1 MPALGAD
8 LVRVLVTGASGFL
21 GGAVARGL
29 IADGHE
35 VTVLQRRPSGLQCR
49 EVRGDILDGGAV
61 SEALQ
66 GVEAVIH
73 LAAKVAVS
81 GAHPEFV
88 RVNVTGTS
96 TLLESARAAGVHR
109 FVHVSSPSVA
119 HAGSPLVSAGA
130 GPADPNTAHG
140 SYSRTKAASE
150 IIALAADS
158 PGFAVVAIRPHLV
171 WGPGDAQLVG
181 RIVARAKAGRLFLI
195 DGGVSL
201 IDTTY
206 IDNAVTALMS
216 SMEHAP
222 DSLVHGR
229 AFVVSNGQPRTVAE
243 LLTRMAVSAGAPA
256 PTRSVPYR
264 PAWIAGWVAERA
276 WRIHPRGDRAGDP
289 PMTTFLAE
297 QLATAHWFDQ
307 RETRRALDW
316 QPTVGLHEG
325 FARLAAWYGSSGQR

>member
-1 MPALGAD
+1 M
-8 LVRVLVTGASGFL
+8 RVLVTGASGFL

-29 IADGHE
+29 IANGHE

-49 EVRGDILDGGAV
+49 EVRGDILDGRAV
-61 SEALQ
+61 DEALQ
-66 GVEAVIH
+66 GVESVIH

-81 GAHPEFV
+81 GAHSEFT
-88 RVNVTGTS
+88 RVNVTGTT
-96 TLLESARAAGVHR
+96 TLLEAARAAGVHR

-130 GPADPNTAHG
+130 GPANPNTAHG

-150 IIALAADS
+150 IIALAADC

-171 WGPGDAQLVG
+171 WGPGDEQLVG
-181 RIVARAKAGRLFLI
+181 RIVARASAGRLFLI
-195 DGGVSL
+195 NEGVAF

-206 IDNAVTALMS
+206 IDNAVTALIS

-243 LLTRMAVSAGAPA
+243 LLTRMAVAAGAPS
-256 PTRSVPYR
+256 PTRSIPYR
-264 PAWIAGWVAERA
+264 LAWLAGWVAERA
-276 WRIHPRGDRAGDP
+276 WRVHPRGDPAGDP

-316 QPTVGLHEG
+316 EPTVGLDEG
-325 FARLAAWYGSSGQR
+325 FERLAAWYGSGGKR

>member
-1 MPALGAD
+1 
-8 LVRVLVTGASGFL
+8 VRVLVTGASGFL

-29 IADGHE
+29 IATGHE
-35 VTVLQRRPSGLQCR
+35 VTVLQRSPSGLQCR
-49 EVRGDILDGGAV
+49 EVLGDILDGGAV
-61 SEALQ
+61 GEALQ

-81 GAHPEFV
+81 GAHSEFT
-88 RVNVTGTS
+88 RVNVTGTT
-96 TLLESARAAGVHR
+96 TLLEASRAAGVRR

-130 GPADPNTAHG
+130 GLANPDTVHG

-150 IIALAADS
+150 IIALAADC

-171 WGPGDAQLVG
+171 WGPGDEQLVG
-181 RIVARAKAGRLFLI
+181 RIVTRANAGRLFLI
-195 DGGVSL
+195 DEGVAL

-206 IDNAVTALMS
+206 IDNAVTALMA

-222 DSLVHGR
+222 DSVVHGR

-243 LLTRMAVSAGAPA
+243 LLTRMAVAGGATA
-256 PTRSVPYR
+256 PTRSIPYR
-264 PAWIAGWVAERA
+264 LAWLAGWVAERV
-276 WRIHPRGDRAGDP
+276 WRVHPRRDQAGDP

-307 RETRRALDW
+307 REARRALCW
-316 QPTVGLHEG
+316 EPTVGLDEG
-325 FARLAAWYGSSGQR
+325 FERLAAWHGAGGHRRGG

>member
-1 MPALGAD
+1 M
-8 LVRVLVTGASGFL
+8 RVLVTGASGFL

-29 IADGHE
+29 IANGHE

-61 SEALQ
+61 GEALR

-73 LAAKVAVS
+73 LTAKVAVR
-81 GAHPEFV
+81 GAHSEFM
-88 RVNVTGTS
+88 RVNVTGTA
-96 TLLESARAAGVHR
+96 TLLKAARAAGVHR

-171 WGPGDAQLVG
+171 WGPGDEQLVG
-181 RIVARAKAGRLFLI
+181 RIVARASAGRLFLI
-195 DGGVSL
+195 DEGVAL

-206 IDNAVTALMS
+206 IDNAVTALIS

-243 LLTRMAVSAGAPA
+243 LLTRMAVSAGAQA
-256 PTRSVPYR
+256 PTRSMPYR
-264 PAWIAGWVAERA
+264 PAWLAGWVAERA
-276 WRIHPRGDRAGDP
+276 WRVHPRGERAGDP

-316 QPTVGLHEG
+316 QPTVGLDEG

>member
-1 MPALGAD
+1 M
-8 LVRVLVTGASGFL
+8 RVLVTGASGFL

-29 IADGHE
+29 IANGHE

-61 SEALQ
+61 NEALR

-81 GAHPEFV
+81 GAHSEFT
-88 RVNVTGTS
+88 RVNVEGT
-96 TLLESARAAGVHR
+96 TRLVASAKEAGVRR

-119 HAGSPLVSAGA
+119 HSGSPLVGAGA
-130 GPADPNTAHG
+130 SPANPDTVHG

-150 IIALAADS
+150 LIALAADC
-158 PGFAVVAIRPHLV
+158 PDFAVVAIRPHLV
-171 WGPGDAQLVG
+171 WGPGDEQLVG
-181 RIVARAKAGRLFLI
+181 RIVARAKAGKLFLI
-195 DGGVSL
+195 DGGVVL
-201 IDTTY
+201 IDSTY
-206 IDNAVTALMS
+206 IDNAVTALIS
-216 SMEHAP
+216 AMEHAQ

-243 LLTRMAVSAGAPA
+243 LLTRMAAAAGAPA
-256 PTRSVPYR
+256 PKRSIPYR
-264 PAWIAGWVAERA
+264 LAWLVGLVAERA
-276 WRIHPRGDRAGDP
+276 WRVHPRGERAGDP

-307 RETRRALDW
+307 RETRGALNW
-316 QPTVGLHEG
+316 APTVGLDEG
-325 FARLAAWYGSSGQR
+325 FERLAAWYGSVERRR